1 MEAWKWFYKNDAKA
15 KSDTLKTVEDAI
27 ARRLNNE
34 RPKNDTR
41 VAKPVKK
48 TSKLKLQKP
57 K

>member
-1 MEAWKWFYKNDAKA
+1 MEAWKCFYKNDAKA

-41 VAKPVKK
+41 VAKPVNKA
-48 TSKLKLQKP
+48 SRLKLQNP